1 MFAAFSLKS
10 SLKVWQSLYCE
21 LQPGRCE
28 RLKAFHANSPCPDNL
43 LPNGKLVNVPLVG
56 VEPYHFV

>member
-10 SLKVWQSLYCE
+10 SLKVWQSIYCE
-21 LQPGRCE
+21 LQPSRCE
-28 RLKAFHANSPCPDNL
+28 RLKAFKAKSPCPDNL
-43 LPNGKLVNVPLVG
+43 LPNGKLVNVPLYG